1 MNFSDMFNSTMN
13 WFKESPE
20 TAKLIGGIAVGVGTY
35 AAQKELQKSGHA
47 NELKMENLRQENRLE
62 FVDHEQGQKDERSA
76 FATGINTSFDAS
88 VSGDRGALTG
98 GGLLSKM
105 KTARRV

>member
-1 MNFSDMFNSTMN
+1 MSFSEMFNSTMS

-20 TAKLIGGIAVGVGTY
+20 TAKLIGGMAVGVGTY

-47 NELKMENLRQENRLE
+47 NDMKMENLKQKNRLE
-62 FVDHEQGQKDERSA
+62 FVDHEQEQKDERSA
-76 FATGINTSFDAS
+76 FATGIDASFDAN
-88 VSGDRGALTG
+88 VSGDRGSLTG

-105 KTARRV
+105 KTPGGI